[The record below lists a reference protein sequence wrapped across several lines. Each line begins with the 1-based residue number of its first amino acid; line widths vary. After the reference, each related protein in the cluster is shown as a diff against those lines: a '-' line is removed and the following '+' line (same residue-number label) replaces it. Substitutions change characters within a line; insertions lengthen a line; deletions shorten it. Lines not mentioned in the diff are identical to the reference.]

1 MVRAARKTPGNTR
14 KQEAAERRITATLAQ
29 PASDGLDQDDRE
41 EWTRWR
47 AWDETLLAAM
57 DRLRALQEKC
67 SKVAHR
73 DWLLIRQA
81 VGRAG

>member
-41 EWTRWR
+41 EWPLAGVGRNPPGG
-47 AWDETLLAAM
+47 DGLLVGVAG
-57 DRLRALQEKC
+57 
-67 SKVAHR
+67 KVLESCPR

-81 VGRAG
+81 VGRTG